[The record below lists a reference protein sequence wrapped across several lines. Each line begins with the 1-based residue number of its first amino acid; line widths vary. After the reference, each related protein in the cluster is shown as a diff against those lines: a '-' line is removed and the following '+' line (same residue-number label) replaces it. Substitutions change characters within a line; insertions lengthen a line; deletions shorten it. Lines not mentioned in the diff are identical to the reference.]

1 MPDQNGSL
9 PDDIYAEVERL
20 SARGNELLD
29 AADYEGAI
37 EAWNAALALVA
48 EPKAF
53 WDAAMWLHASIGG
66 AAYQAGDDN
75 AALAAFVEASRSA
88 DGGRNPYVQ
97 MNLGVLLLDAGREE
111 QAVPHLLQAYMAEGY
126 DIFANFGLQYL
137 DPLLRRGLVA
147 KN

>member
-37 EAWNAALALVA
+37 EAWNAALALLP

-53 WDAAMWLHASIGG
+53 WDAAMWLHASIGD
-66 AAYQAGDDN
+66 AAYQAGDDS

-97 MNLGVLLLDAGREE
+97 INLGVLLLDAGREE
-111 QAVPHLLQAYMAEGY
+111 QAVPHLLQAYMAGIRHLCEFWSAVSGPP
-126 DIFANFGLQYL
+126 ATARSG
-137 DPLLRRGLVA
+137 G
-147 KN
+147 